1 MQSAIENNLYSNK
14 TTLDELLYSILPVTH
29 DVHSLTS
36 STQRQYVKTLSA
48 NYSTI
53 ILSPPSTSSS
63 NIQVLAG
70 ITVANITNYTL
81 CSNGKLL
88 HSISFE

>member
-1 MQSAIENNLYSNK
+1 M
-14 TTLDELLYSILPVTH
+14 H

-53 ILSPPSTSSS
+53 VLSPPTLSL
-63 NIQVLAG
+63 NIQVIAG
-70 ITVANITNYTL
+70 ITVANITNHTL
-81 CSNGKLL
+81 CSNGKIFFDMWSEYVNSL
-88 HSISFE
+88 F